1 MKTVESKENQLRS
14 PELLN
19 RKICVSNPGVW
30 LLLGVM
36 ALLLVGICI
45 WGIFGQIDSTT
56 AADVRVENGT
66 VLCYLPPEDVDA
78 VEVGMPVIIEKTE
91 GTIAA
96 LGEKGDKGR
105 VCTVAIEPTPP
116 DGVYVGQIV
125 VKRVKPI
132 SFVLN

>member
-45 WGIFGQIDSTT
+45 WGIFGCVETT
-56 AADVRVENGT
+56 AHVDAAVENG
-66 VLCYLPPEDVDA
+66 VAVCSLDQRAAAALELGAPVRIGA
-78 VEVGMPVIIEKTE
+78 VE
-91 GTIAA
+91 
-96 LGEKGDKGR
+96 GR
-105 VCTVAIEPTPP
+105 VIRIEPDENGKTCRIFAEVDVP
-116 DGVYVGQIV
+116 DGACAMEIV
-125 VKRVKPI
+125 TERIRPI